1 MRIVH
6 VEHGAFFLLILPLT
20 SAFHH
25 TCSFFQVAIPIPD
38 QKARERI
45 LRVLVSGMRLAPR
58 ASADAESDDAG
69 SDPLAR
75 GPLNFHDPFDLA
87 LVAKRTPG
95 FVGADLMSLAKEAA
109 MLAVERLSKAHGL
122 LAPVALLGDALRAN
136 GLHFA
141 SSSSSSGGA
150 MDESSIPGHVSA
162 KEDQATAAPDA
173 AAWAPAASTVVT
185 SAVAAA
191 TTAPRPGH
199 PHRVCGPLPVAA
211 LVDLLVTEA
220 DFLAATKLVQPTAK
234 REGFA
239 MAPDVSWDDIGA
251 LAGVRDELSLSV
263 HTQKGNTQT

>member
-1 MRIVH
+1 
-6 VEHGAFFLLILPLT
+6 
-20 SAFHH
+20 
-25 TCSFFQVAIPIPD
+25 
-38 QKARERI
+38 
-45 LRVLVSGMRLAPR
+45 
-58 ASADAESDDAG
+58 
-69 SDPLAR
+69 
-75 GPLNFHDPFDLA
+75 LNFHDPFDLA

-141 SSSSSSGGA
+141 SSSSSSSGA

-263 HTQKGNTQT
+263 HTKREHTNMKAFPLLRNLSTNTHTQAKVHSVALCAPLQLALRHMRMTNRMDSPSRPGTSPLERTFIFIQSDA